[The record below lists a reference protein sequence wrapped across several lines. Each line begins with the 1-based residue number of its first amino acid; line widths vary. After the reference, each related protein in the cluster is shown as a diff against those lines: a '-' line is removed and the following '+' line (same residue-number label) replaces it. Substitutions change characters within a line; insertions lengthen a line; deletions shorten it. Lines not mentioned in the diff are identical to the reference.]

1 MREETG
7 TVSLLSFFT
16 ETSSPPVI
24 PPMPMQAF
32 TIPKTT
38 LFPELLDKIIGD
50 NTFSYVSREK
60 KFIAAMVSM
69 IYKIPVLF
77 FKK

>member
-1 MREETG
+1 
-7 TVSLLSFFT
+7 
-16 ETSSPPVI
+16 
-24 PPMPMQAF
+24 MPMQAF

-60 KFIAAMVSM
+60 KVDHCHGKNDMQNSGFAFQKMKSNH
-69 IYKIPVLF
+69 YSRKWRCELLPYNLF
-77 FKK
+77 WYMD